1 MVPLIAIS
9 RAVLMHPMAMVAR
22 PGVDAE
28 HPVHAADRATN
39 RAADD
44 TSNWTGG
51 GIAFSR
57 TSFHPAWNS
66 LCLSRERRG
75 EQSREH
81 SDFEFLLPV
90 LRVLFDRLKHTWQ
103 PGSSKA
109 ATNAPIRRSQPSRRP
124 ADTSGVASR
133 TKHKPGDTSKATK
146 SPSRDRQ
153 SSAMLSWLKTDV
165 SFAEKNSS
173 ALEQPG
179 RWACKKCVKQRQ

>member
-1 MVPLIAIS
+1 MIAMVPLIAIS

-44 TSNWTGG
+44 TTNGTGG
-51 GIAFSR
+51 GIAFRR

-81 SDFEFLLPV
+81 SDFEFLL
-90 LRVLFDRLKHTWQ
+90 H
-103 PGSSKA
+103 
-109 ATNAPIRRSQPSRRP
+109 RRSSVFCS
-124 ADTSGVASR
+124 TG
-133 TKHKPGDTSKATK
+133 
-146 SPSRDRQ
+146 
-153 SSAMLSWLKTDV
+153 
-165 SFAEKNSS
+165 
-173 ALEQPG
+173 
-179 RWACKKCVKQRQ
+179 